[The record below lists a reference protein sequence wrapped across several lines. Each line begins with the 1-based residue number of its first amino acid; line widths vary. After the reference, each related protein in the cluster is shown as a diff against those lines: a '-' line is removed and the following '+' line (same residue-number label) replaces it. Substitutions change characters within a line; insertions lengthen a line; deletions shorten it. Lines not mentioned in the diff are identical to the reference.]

1 MIQHIFKMLW
11 SQRKYFAGIFVEQL
25 LIFIILM
32 LCMVSV
38 AQKGVQYYSPGLLQT
53 DHTVYFG
60 YMFRQD
66 RPSSQSQYDEMGK
79 QMQNVIHNLREKPY
93 VTAIS
98 ESYGFL
104 PYLRELYSK
113 DSITID
119 QRKVEVEI
127 CGSDQFGWQ
136 VLRPKLIEG
145 EWLTDKMLP
154 DGSYPSVITRQ
165 LAEAVGWQQTVGRKI
180 QLFSKPFTVVG
191 LIEGKKIAPFDESAP
206 TIIISGPLTMQMSR
220 YMEYGARLKPNM
232 QDEFFKD
239 YIQEFHKNITLPN
252 VEPSMGDLD
261 KQKNN
266 MLITTTLGLIFR
278 SVPTGFFLIFGFI
291 GTFGLFWLYSRK
303 RLEEFALRRAI
314 GATKNRLVGMVMT
327 ESVVLTLLAAIP
339 GLVLAGFIYS
349 WDGVVVIGVG
359 ATLAVMLLF
368 SVFSAWY
375 PAWKVSRV
383 SPAEALHNE

>member
-104 PYLRELYSK
+104 PYLRELYGK

-206 TIIISGPLTMQMSR
+206 TIIVSGPLIVQMSR

-239 YIQEFHKNITLPN
+239 YIQEFYKNITLPN
-252 VEPSMGDLD
+252 VEPTMGDLD
-261 KQKNN
+261 KRKNN
-266 MLITTTLGLIFR
+266 MLITNTLGLIFR
-278 SVPTGFFLIFGFI
+278 SVPTVFFLIFGFI
-291 GTFGLFWLYSRK
+291 GTFGLFWLYSKK

-327 ESVVLTLLAAIP
+327 ESVVLTLLAAAP
-339 GLVLAGFIYS
+339 GILLVVLTQRLNI
-349 WDGVVVIGVG
+349 V
-359 ATLAVMLLF
+359 TLLGILSTLTVMLLF

>member
-38 AQKGVQYYSPGLLQT
+38 AQQGVQYYSPGLLQT

-79 QMQNVIHNLREKPY
+79 QMQNVIHNLRDKPY

-154 DGSYPSVITRQ
+154 GGSYPCVITRQ
-165 LAEAVGWQQTVGRKI
+165 LADAVGWQQTVGRKI

-206 TIIISGPLTMQMSR
+206 TIIVSGPLIVQMSR

-239 YIQEFHKNITLPN
+239 YIQEFYKNITLPN
-252 VEPSMGDLD
+252 VEPTMGDLD
-261 KQKNN
+261 KRKSN
-266 MLITTTLGLIFR
+266 MLITNTLGLIFR
-278 SVPTGFFLIFGFI
+278 SVPTVFFLIFGFI
-291 GTFGLFWLYSRK
+291 GTFGLFWLYSKK

-327 ESVVLTLLAAIP
+327 ESVVLTLLAAVP